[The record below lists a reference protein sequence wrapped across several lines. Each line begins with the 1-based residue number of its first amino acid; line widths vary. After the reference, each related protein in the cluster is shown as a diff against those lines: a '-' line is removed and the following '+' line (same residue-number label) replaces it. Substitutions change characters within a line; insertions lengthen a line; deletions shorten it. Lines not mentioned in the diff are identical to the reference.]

1 MSKAKMTRDGTAINF
16 SYQIFFMRKM
26 WINVQPGKDKS
37 ADLIF
42 HFPQE
47 LPKYLKG
54 WHKLN
59 LNEAVNLAALGKIS
73 ADNWIFWNGKV
84 HPNHTII

>member
-1 MSKAKMTRDGTAINF
+1 
-16 SYQIFFMRKM
+16 M

-73 ADNWIFWNGKV
+73 VDNWILWNGKV